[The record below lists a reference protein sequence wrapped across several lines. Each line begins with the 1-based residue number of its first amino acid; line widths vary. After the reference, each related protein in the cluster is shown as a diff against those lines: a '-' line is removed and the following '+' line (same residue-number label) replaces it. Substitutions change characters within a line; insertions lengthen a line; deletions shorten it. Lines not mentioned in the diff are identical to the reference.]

1 VREITCR
8 EFDTLVHGLVRVEL
22 LDVSAREEAIEHA
35 ARCSQC
41 ADRLTEAGILAETTA
56 AAGQADREQQTPP
69 AVEALLLAAFRSQ
82 RRRVV
87 MWRTIQWASTGA
99 VAAMLALVLW
109 NFSAPPKGLTS
120 PAPKK
125 DVSTQSKEPL
135 DAKAVDASEPSDGAQ
150 GAEVVVA
157 DAGNAGA
164 YSMADFVPVPYS
176 DEIGPEDSGMV
187 VRVQLTRSS
196 LAELGYPAADTPDED
211 LIRADVLVGEDG
223 WPRGVKLV
231 Q

>member
-1 VREITCR
+1 M
-8 EFDTLVHGLVRVEL
+8 VHGLVRMEL
-22 LDVSAREEAIEHA
+22 LDVYAREEAIEHA
-35 ARCSQC
+35 ARCANC

-56 AAGQADREQQTPP
+56 AAGQTVREQQTPP
-69 AVEALLLAAFRSQ
+69 AVEASLLSAFRSQ

-99 VAAMLALVLW
+99 VAATLALVLW
-109 NFSAPPKGLTS
+109 NFSGPPKGLTAPS
-120 PAPKK
+120 PKK

-135 DAKAVDASEPSDGAQ
+135 DAKSVAAPDSGDVAQ
-150 GAEVVVA
+150 GPEVVVA
-157 DAGNAGA
+157 DAGNSGA